1 MIAAACPAETPA
13 AVPVNP
19 TPDSTTHA
27 AGASPDLARQ
37 WFALILG
44 GAGLFGAVLGAHRG
58 GWQILSAG
66 IKLPLV
72 VLLTAVVCTPV
83 LTRLNAALGRRAVL
97 RDDLAL
103 VLSSLARGCLVL
115 LALAPVQLVAALAG
129 LDYHRSVL
137 LCVTC
142 CSVAGGVGLT
152 VLVRGL
158 WKEMHARR
166 LVTMVLLSVFAMVGT
181 RMTWTLR
188 PYLVRPCARDVPI
201 VRALDG
207 SFLGSVGTALD
218 SAQGN
223 YSSETCSDRGL

>member
-1 MIAAACPAETPA
+1 MIAAACPVETPA
-13 AVPVNP
+13 ADATQAATAQPVL
-19 TPDSTTHA
+19 SSA
-27 AGASPDLARQ
+27 VSPELARQ

-66 IKLPLV
+66 VKLPLV

-137 LCVTC
+137 LAVTC
-142 CSVAGGVGLT
+142 CSVAGAVGLT

-158 WKEMHARR
+158 WKEVRARR
-166 LVTMVLLSVFAMVGT
+166 LVTMVLLSVFTLVGT
-181 RMTWTLR
+181 RMSWTLR

-207 SFLGSVGTALD
+207 SFVGSVETALD
-218 SAQGN
+218 SAQGHYN
-223 YSSETCSDRGL
+223 SETCSDRGL